1 MPQGLQEKLITKY
14 AATGLLLGALAA
26 TASAASYFEFG
37 VWMREI
43 DRSSVELQRSLSR
56 HDADAAR
63 EHARKLALRYGQML
77 QFYRRDLPAADAAE
91 IAQQGRDW
99 AERIGTAIDQQDFN
113 GASDAAL
120 RISRACNDCHDNHKP
135 LR

>member
-1 MPQGLQEKLITKY
+1 LNPKY
-14 AATGLLLGALAA
+14 VATGLLLSAMFA

-43 DRSSVELQRSLSR
+43 DRSSVEVQKSLSR

-63 EHARKLALRYGQML
+63 EHARRLALRYGQMV
-77 QFYRRDLPAADAAE
+77 QFYQRDLPAADALE
-91 IAQQGRDW
+91 IAQQGRDL
-99 AERIGTAIDQQDFN
+99 AESIGTSIDQQDFN